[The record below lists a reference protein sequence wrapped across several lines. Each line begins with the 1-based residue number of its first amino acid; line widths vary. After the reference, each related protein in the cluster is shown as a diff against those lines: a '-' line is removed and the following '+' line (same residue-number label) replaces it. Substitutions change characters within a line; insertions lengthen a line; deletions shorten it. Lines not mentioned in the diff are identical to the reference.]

1 MKHDWEPVDNQ
12 GYAMECVGC
21 GAYISIE
28 SPVWDEK
35 IDADCPK
42 TTTHDKEIKDQFGGD
57 EMTLDSIIA
66 SAPDNFVIRD
76 ALARCFEVVQ
86 EHKHI
91 VCSCSGGGATVM

>member
-42 TTTHDKEIKDQFGGD
+42 TTTHDKEIKD
-57 EMTLDSIIA
+57 
-66 SAPDNFVIRD
+66 
-76 ALARCFEVVQ
+76 
-86 EHKHI
+86 
-91 VCSCSGGGATVM
+91 